1 MARFQVIPKG
11 GGNAKYSGTPT
22 FTGTYMKPGMLEFR
36 EIASPVPIDWAAGD
50 YVAYSR
56 TGLTYRLYNVPQLKK
71 MASREGYGGAFVY
84 QGVQFF
90 DDSKQ
95 LEICPFR
102 DLVTGDNRI
111 HFSTQP
117 SISTFEGVD
126 GLARRFQACLDDMF
140 PNTWYVR
147 LATVAMG
154 ASQEVVDLMS
164 EARDFTVSGVSILGA
179 LERVY
184 EIWPEIGW
192 VFTREQVTVN
202 GSNVLRNVLTIGG
215 GGISS
220 TASYLYGK
228 GNGLTAITRTV
239 ANADELAN
247 RLFVYGSSRN
257 MLPGWYNSQA
267 IKDAASVDIRN
278 IMLPID
284 PVGTQ
289 GQPGY
294 YPGWGK
300 TMDGG
305 VNKPDPAKAYAED
318 QASITA
324 LGLRPKTYYF
334 DGSGD
339 LPEIYPTVRNVTI
352 AEVRASNPDY
362 VPSSSIYPDGNVRVD
377 KILSAPVPTDDGM
390 AGDSGKSS
398 ILSETDLISDTDSGT
413 ISPAIPV
420 AIKAYLDPFYSKTVT
435 IPDAGTFSLRLNC
448 QLSGTV
454 TTMIGYA
461 GIVLRAYKVDGST
474 ETLIGEREAR
484 LGQAT
489 PDSSVWTV
497 GVTTLSVQKST
508 FLANQTVRFEARF
521 VLAKPQPTTS
531 TAYTYSVEGTAST
544 SASFYRANTFTVNLR
559 QIGFDI
565 EKYAALGDG
574 KTLAMRSGKCEGRTF
589 QILSSSYVSTTDSWT
604 LELSRSE
611 DESLSQWFPNSNFPI
626 ESGDEFVLLDIA
638 MPEEYVKIAEL
649 RLLQAA
655 QNLLLDTATE
665 RWQYVP
671 EIDAKFMI
679 ETGRTIVAGQNM
691 TLQDADI
698 IGQSPVAVIVDSLT
712 INEGDSTIPTYK
724 VTLRDRKRITFTE
737 SESAPAIQSKPVTSI
752 TESPQTYNGATEFQ
766 NSYFE
771 LDGDGNITLKS
782 PYQNLW
788 VPGWLAAGGV
798 GTGGGGGGGGT
809 NVSWGVQSGYTIPLI
824 VEGNSKTLLL
834 DGALNGYAL
843 ASSVPTALSQL
854 SADANHRLVT
864 DAQILAWDSKG
875 GVSSITLSSG
885 TGITVSNSG
894 VAITDQGSRTISI
907 STTYQNRINHGETA
921 YGWGDHSQ
929 AGYLKSY
936 TESDPTVPAWAKETN
951 LQFSALPEMWIGSSR
966 VQSSSGAQAL
976 TGISSIKA
984 TVASNSET
992 ASMVVWEPNA
1002 GGTGIGAW
1010 HFRGNVYADGWIAAG
1025 GVGSGSGG
1033 GGGTDL
1039 DRVWESLTNNTDKPN
1054 VKINVAHIPDITT
1067 AKISDLESWISAKGY
1082 ITAADIPT
1090 ESTVAGWGF
1099 TKNAGT
1105 VTSVTLTQGTG
1116 ISITNSGTAI
1126 TTSGTRTISIT
1137 STYRNYITHG
1147 EEAYSWG
1154 DHRLMGYL
1162 TQHQDISGYALK
1174 TGGSDYQFLVS
1185 QLKFSNGYLSGGS
1198 YNSVARPQWTYGSTT
1213 KNLAYLDEI
1222 PTSLKNPY
1230 SLTFGSKTY
1239 DGSAN
1244 RTILASDLGA
1254 VTSSDVSSM
1263 LSGYLP
1269 LTGGTLTGDLR
1280 LKNSGNYGMTLRFGD
1295 GDYSYIK
1302 EDTDDHLTLYASKG
1316 ITLSTGSSYGIQ
1328 FGDGVLKWDATN
1340 NAWHLVGNFY
1350 ADGWVAAGG
1359 IGGAN
1364 SMFVTISGT
1373 QTITGSKTFTGT
1385 TVVNGLTV
1393 TKDSSDYVT
1402 LSTPYRMYIQDGGK
1416 DVCLT
1421 PSGHTIIGSYPGSS
1435 AVGSN
1440 KLYVGGTAIATT
1452 WNTSSDRRLKE
1463 DISYLVEAEAIEKLM
1478 RLKPATWKWNSGL
1491 AKGHTASGFIAQ
1503 EVEPVIPFMVTG
1515 EDYKSLAYQ
1524 MLHAYEVSALKS
1536 HEERLRALEKK
1547 MKITEG

>member
-1 MARFQVIPKG
+1 MARFEVIPKG

-36 EIASPVPIDWAAGD
+36 EIASPVPIDWMAGD
-50 YVAYSR
+50 YVAYTR

-71 MASREGYGGAFVY
+71 RASREEYGGAFVY

-126 GLARRFQACLDDMF
+126 GLARRFQACLDDMY

-147 LATVAMG
+147 LATEAMG

-179 LERVY
+179 LDKVY
-184 EIWPEIGW
+184 EVWPEIGW

-202 GSNVLRNVLTIGG
+202 GSNVIRNVLTIGG

-228 GNGLTAITRTV
+228 GNGLTAITRTA

-257 MLPGWYNSQA
+257 MLPGWYNSQD
-267 IKDAASVDIRN
+267 IKDADSVDIRN
-278 IMLPID
+278 IMLPINA
-284 PVGTQ
+284 VGTQ

-305 VNKPDPAKAYAED
+305 VNKPDPAKAYVED

-352 AEVRASNPDY
+352 AEVRASSPDY

-377 KILSAPVPTDDGM
+377 KILSAPTPTDDGL

-398 ILSETDLISDTDSGT
+398 IIAETDLVSDTDSGT
-413 ISPAIPV
+413 ISPSIPV
-420 AIKAYLDPFYSKTVT
+420 AVKAYLDPFFSKTVT

-454 TTMIGYA
+454 TTLIGYA
-461 GIVLRAYKVDGST
+461 GIVLRAYKVEGST

-484 LGQAT
+484 LGQDT
-489 PDSSVWTV
+489 PDSSVWNIGT
-497 GVTTLSVQKST
+497 TTLIVPKSS
-508 FLANQTVRFEARF
+508 FLANQVVRFEARIA
-521 VLAKPQPTTS
+521 LAKPQPTTS
-531 TAYTYSVEGTAST
+531 TAYSYSVDGTAST
-544 SASFYRANTFTVNLR
+544 SASFYRANTFSVNLR

-574 KTLAMRSGKCEGRTF
+574 KTLAMRSGKCAGRSF
-589 QILSSSYVSTTDSWT
+589 QIISCSYVSATDSWT

-611 DESLSQWFPNSNFPI
+611 DESLSQWFPNSTFPI
-626 ESGDEFVLLDIA
+626 EAGDEFVLLDIA
-638 MPEEYVKIAEL
+638 MPEEYVKIAEV
-649 RLLQAA
+649 RLLRAA
-655 QNLLLDTATE
+655 QDLLSDTSTE

-671 EIDAKFMI
+671 EIDAKFMV
-679 ETGRTIVAGQNM
+679 ETGRTLVAGQNM

-698 IGQSPVAVIVDSLT
+698 IGQAPVAVIVDSLT

-724 VTLRDRKRITFTE
+724 VTLRDRKRKTFTE
-737 SESAPAIQSKPVTSI
+737 SESAPTIQSKPVTSI
-752 TESPQTYNGATEFQ
+752 TESPQDYNGATEFQ
-766 NSYFE
+766 DSYFE
-771 LDGDGNITLKS
+771 LDENGNVTLRS
-782 PYQNLW
+782 AYTNLW

-798 GTGGGGGGGGT
+798 GTGGGGGGGT

-854 SADANHRLVT
+854 SADSTHRLVT
-864 DAQILAWDSKG
+864 DAQILSWDSKG

-929 AGYLKSY
+929 AGYLKNY
-936 TESDPTVPAWAKETN
+936 TETDPTVPAWAKETN
-951 LQFSALPEMWIGSSR
+951 LQFSALPDLWIGSSQ
-966 VQSSSGAQAL
+966 VQSASGTQAL

-984 TVASNSET
+984 TVASNTET

-1054 VKINVAHIPDITT
+1054 VQINIAHIPDLSTSKITN
-1067 AKISDLESWISAKGY
+1067 LESWISAKGY
-1082 ITAADIPT
+1082 VTSSAVPT

-1099 TKNAGT
+1099 TKNTGT

-1147 EEAYSWG
+1147 EDAYSWG
-1154 DHRLMGYL
+1154 DHRTMGYL
-1162 TQHQDISGYALK
+1162 TQHQDLSGYALK

-1213 KNLAYLDEI
+1213 KNLAYVDEI

-1230 SLTFGSKTY
+1230 SLTFGNKTY

-1254 VTSSDVSSM
+1254 LTSHQTIYALTLNAGSFT
-1263 LSGYLP
+1263 SGTYTP
-1269 LTGGTLTGDLR
+1269 NSASKTFNIPTTLDHI
-1280 LKNSGNYGMTLRFGD
+1280 GD
-1295 GDYSYIK
+1295 GSSRKYSDFVHIAGAETITGTKTFTAPVTINVSGGNSYIDIGNARLVYDSNANAIHVTK
-1302 EDTDDHLTLYASKG
+1302 KTGAS
-1316 ITLSTGSSYGIQ
+1316 GS
-1328 FGDGVLKWDATN
+1328 
-1340 NAWHLVGNFY
+1340 VGLY
-1350 ADGWVAAGG
+1350 ADGSIAAGG
-1359 IGGAN
+1359 TVGASN
-1364 SMFVTISGT
+1364 VPDEMNYDGR
-1373 QTITGSKTFTGT
+1373 
-1385 TVVNGLTV
+1385 L
-1393 TKDSSDYVT
+1393 
-1402 LSTPYRMYIQDGGK
+1402 YIQHNSNDL
-1416 DVCLT
+1416 CLT
-1421 PSGHTIIGSYPGSS
+1421 TGGRTIIGGYDPSIL
-1435 AVGSN
+1435 GSN
-1440 KLYVGGTAIATT
+1440 KFCVRGSAVATGS

-1463 DISYLVEAEAIEKLM
+1463 DISYLAKTDAIEKLM

-1503 EVEPVIPFMVTG
+1503 DVEPVLPFMVTG

-1524 MLHAYEVSALKS
+1524 MLHAYEVSALQS
-1536 HEERLRALEKK
+1536 HEERIRALEKK
-1547 MKITEG
+1547 MNITEG